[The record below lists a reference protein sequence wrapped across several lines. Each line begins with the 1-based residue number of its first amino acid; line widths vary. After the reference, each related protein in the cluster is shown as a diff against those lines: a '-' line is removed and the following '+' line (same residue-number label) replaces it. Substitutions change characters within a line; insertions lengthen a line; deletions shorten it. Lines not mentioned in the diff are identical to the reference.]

1 MKHRS
6 ILACALF
13 ISLLALYASPVVAQ
27 PGTAPLA
34 GTNVVSSSDAASP
47 VSNSTGVASTAVSTT
62 NPPVPPTF
70 PSCGFHTQNTSQI
83 VATSTGSSVVVT
95 IGEPSWL
102 QLCNSVENS
111 GISLVGYEIFPVT
124 IHAAPDTT
132 FTLENVTMSTPP
144 QKVAVGSANGTAWSW
159 PNPAVV
165 TTNSDGIAQSNLTLI
180 GAVMPFVPND
190 ISNFSLPVTAQSSN
204 GLVATAEL
212 PIEITGTG
220 MNRPDMLSSPGQIDF
235 TRTINATAGNPAQFL
250 QIVGYIPSPA
260 DAAPLQVSL
269 SIAGSWEDG
278 KVGPLPTAVQ
288 VSLANSTF
296 EVGPR
301 QVFCLWVDV
310 TNSFN
315 SSTYTGTNTYTLAV
329 QESVGN
335 ATYLEPLSVSIAS
348 SVSGITFA
356 TGTASNGQSGTGPSV
371 SPSHSGPRG
380 QEWPQLVP
388 LAAVIISAVLIGI
401 LVVKRRKTS
410 QDTDQSGSLTST
422 PA

>member
-1 MKHRS
+1 
-6 ILACALF
+6 
-13 ISLLALYASPVVAQ
+13 
-27 PGTAPLA
+27 
-34 GTNVVSSSDAASP
+34 
-47 VSNSTGVASTAVSTT
+47 
-62 NPPVPPTF
+62 
-70 PSCGFHTQNTSQI
+70 
-83 VATSTGSSVVVT
+83 VVT

-102 QLCNSVENS
+102 QLCNSFENA
-111 GISLVGYEIFPVT
+111 GISLVGYEVFPVT

-132 FTLENVTMSTPP
+132 FTLGSVSMSTPP

-220 MNRPDMLSSPGQIDF
+220 MSMPDILSSPGQIDF
-235 TRTINATAGNPAQFL
+235 TGTIDTTAGNPAQFL
-250 QIVGYIPSPA
+250 QIVSYIPSSTN
-260 DAAPLQVSL
+260 AAPLHVSL

-278 KVGPLPTAVQ
+278 KAGPLPTTVK

-296 EVGPR
+296 EVGPG
-301 QVFCLWVDV
+301 QVSCLWVDV
-310 TNSFN
+310 ANDFN
-315 SSTYTGTNTYTLAV
+315 TSTYTGTNTYTLAV
-329 QESVGN
+329 QENVGN
-335 ATYLEPLSVSIAS
+335 VTYLEPLSVSIAP
-348 SVSGITFA
+348 SVSGITLGA
-356 TGTASNGQSGTGPSV
+356 GTASDGQSGPGPSA
-371 SPSHSGPRG
+371 SPSHSGPGG

-401 LVVKRRKTS
+401 LVVKRRRTS
-410 QDTDQSGSLTST
+410 QDIDRSGSPPSRPLDGTNLHRPFSIFD
-422 PA
+422 